1 MRTLILSMIFLCLSL
16 TLSAQ
21 MPAAISIE
29 PATATAYDT
38 LTLIFNPNLACF
50 QGESLEGLDSI
61 AMHSGVSYLSGP
73 SWMNIIEYNET
84 GMNNQASTLY
94 PTGDGRFAITF
105 VPFEYYGFPEG
116 TVITEICAVFNNGM
130 NWDQDG
136 RDFIAQTED
145 CNDFFIPLAISTG
158 CPSESLVFSSQAQID
173 NFKINYPLCS
183 EFENNI
189 EINGDDI
196 YNLNGLNE
204 IISIAGDLHIGRL
217 QGGGNI
223 PLKNL
228 SGLDSLSSIGGG
240 LKIYGND
247 SLSAL
252 SGLERLSSVGI
263 IGISIYNNQE
273 LTTCDISSIC
283 DFLANTPESVHIENN
298 SEGCNSTAEVE
309 EACEYVSS
317 PSFKNPKLLI
327 APNPFKNTIS
337 IEYTLMQ
344 AEQIHIEIFNGIG
357 KLVCQFQEDQSP
369 GFKQFIWNAKRF
381 PKGGYYYRIKVGE
394 QILTGKIVKWEQ

>member
-1 MRTLILSMIFLCLSL
+1 MKTLVIILFSFTFSICVF
-16 TLSAQ
+16 AQ
-21 MPAAISIE
+21 MPLAISIE
-29 PATATAYDT
+29 PPTATAYDT
-38 LTLIFNPNLACF
+38 MTLIFDPALACF
-50 QGESLEGLDSI
+50 ESGSLMGLDSI
-61 AMHSGVSYLSGP
+61 AMHSGVTYLNGP
-73 SWMNIIEYNET
+73 SWMNIIDFDGT
-84 GMNNQASTLY
+84 GMNNQATTLY
-94 PTGDGRFAITF
+94 PTGDGKFAITF
-105 VPFEYYGFPEG
+105 IPFEYFGFSEG

-130 NWDQDG
+130 NWNQDG
-136 RDFIAQTED
+136 RDFIPQTED

-158 CPSESLVFSSQAQID
+158 CPTVSLVFSSQAQID

-196 YNLNGLNE
+196 YNLNGLSE
-204 IISIAGDLHIGRL
+204 IVSIAGDLHIGRL

-252 SGLERLSSVGI
+252 SGLERLSSVGA

-298 SEGCNSTAEVE
+298 NIGCNSIEEVE
-309 EACEYVSS
+309 AACEAIGMEDIQTILFSIY
-317 PSFKNPKLLI
+317 
-327 APNPFKNTIS
+327 PNPATDRLFIANNHGMNIETINIYNQLGQKVLYRNEFGGNIDIS
-337 IEYTLMQ
+337 TLGPGIYIIELSCS
-344 AEQIHIEIFNGIG
+344 ELKIIHKLIIE
-357 KLVCQFQEDQSP
+357 K
-369 GFKQFIWNAKRF
+369 
-381 PKGGYYYRIKVGE
+381 
-394 QILTGKIVKWEQ
+394 